1 MTLSSGKKILSKL
14 VTNKPSETS
23 FFEDET
29 FTKNIID
36 TSEFMAWNPGSHQPE
51 FETSAEG
58 KERKESNGNDSES
71 SENEKVIDQ
80 DLIDS
85 SESEKLIAEYEKGFI
100 EGEKSAEK
108 TLSKKI
114 ENVNRL
120 LHNLNEGHC
129 DLAEFYLPLKSLT
142 IRMVEAVLKAELV
155 ESRKGVEK
163 IVEDVINS
171 LGPLSNDPVKLA
183 LGEKDYDELAEEMR
197 QEFTQVQFILD
208 QKLSQGSAY
217 GRMNDKTINDLSEE
231 RLADIVKKVLSNG

>member
-1 MTLSSGKKILSKL
+1 MTSSSGKKILNKL
-14 VTNKPSETS
+14 ITNKPGVNN
-23 FFEDET
+23 FFEDKT

-36 TSEFMAWNPGSHQPE
+36 TSEFMAWNPGSHQSE
-51 FETSAEG
+51 FKTSAG
-58 KERKESNGNDSES
+58 NKERKTSNGNDSDLP
-71 SENEKVIDQ
+71 ENAEVVEQ

-85 SESEKLIAEYEKGFI
+85 SESERLIAEYEKGFI
-100 EGEKSAEK
+100 EGEKSAEEN
-108 TLSKKI
+108 LSKKI

-129 DLAEFYLPLKSLT
+129 DLSEFYSPLKSLT
-142 IRMVEAVLKAELV
+142 IRIVEAVLKAELV

-171 LGPLSNDPVKLA
+171 LGSLSNDPVKLA
-183 LGEKDYDELAEEMR
+183 LGEKDYDELTEEMR
-197 QEFTQVQFILD
+197 QEFPLVQFILD

-231 RLADIVKKVLSNG
+231 RLADIVNKVLSNG

>member
-1 MTLSSGKKILSKL
+1 MTLSSGKKILNKL
-14 VTNKPSETS
+14 ITNKPSETS

-51 FETSAEG
+51 FETSPEG
-58 KERKESNGNDSES
+58 NERKTSNGNNSDS
-71 SENEKVIDQ
+71 SENEKVVDQ

-85 SESEKLIAEYEKGFI
+85 SESERLIAEYEKGFI

-108 TLSKKI
+108 ALSKKI

-129 DLAEFYLPLKSLT
+129 DLSEFYLPLKSLT

-197 QEFTQVQFILD
+197 QEFPLVQFILD

-231 RLADIVKKVLSNG
+231 RLADIVKKVLCNG

>member
-1 MTLSSGKKILSKL
+1 MTSSNGKKLLNKL
-14 VTNKPSETS
+14 ITNKPSETN
-23 FFEDET
+23 FFEDKT

-51 FETSAEG
+51 FETSAG
-58 KERKESNGNDSES
+58 SKERKTSNANEIDS
-71 SENEKVIDQ
+71 SENEKIVEQ
-80 DLIDS
+80 DLINS
-85 SESEKLIAEYEKGFI
+85 SDPERLIAEYEKGFI

-108 TLSKKI
+108 NLSKKI

-129 DLAEFYLPLKSLT
+129 DLSEFYLPLKSLT
-142 IRMVEAVLKAELV
+142 IRIVEAVLKTELV
-155 ESRKGVEK
+155 ESRKGIEK

-171 LGPLSNDPVKLA
+171 LGSLSNDPIKLA
-183 LGEKDYDELAEEMR
+183 LGEKDYDELTEEMR
-197 QEFTQVQFILD
+197 QEFPQVQFILD

-231 RLADIVKKVLSNG
+231 RLADIVNKVLSNG

>member
-58 KERKESNGNDSES
+58 KERKASNGNDSDS

-85 SESEKLIAEYEKGFI
+85 SESERLIAEYEKGFI

-197 QEFTQVQFILD
+197 QEFPQVQFILD

>member
-23 FFEDET
+23 FSEDKT

>member
-1 MTLSSGKKILSKL
+1 MTLSSGEKILNKL
-14 VTNKPSETS
+14 ITNKPSETI
-23 FFEDET
+23 FFEDKT

-36 TSEFMAWNPGSHQPE
+36 TPEFMAWNPGSQQPE
-51 FETSAEG
+51 FETSAQS
-58 KERKESNGNDSES
+58 KERKTSDANDSDS
-71 SENEKVIDQ
+71 SEKEKVVGQ

-85 SESEKLIAEYEKGFI
+85 SESERLIAEYEKGFI
-100 EGEKSAEK
+100 EGEKSAENN
-108 TLSKKI
+108 LSKKI

-129 DLAEFYLPLKSLT
+129 DLSEFYSPLKSLT
-142 IRMVEAVLKAELV
+142 IRIVEAVLKAELV

-171 LGPLSNDPVKLA
+171 LGSLSNDPVKLA
-183 LGEKDYDELAEEMR
+183 LGEKDYDELTEEMR
-197 QEFTQVQFILD
+197 QEFPLVQFILD

-231 RLADIVKKVLSNG
+231 RLADIVNKVLSNG

>member
-1 MTLSSGKKILSKL
+1 MTLSSGKKILNKL
-14 VTNKPSETS
+14 ITNKPSETS

-58 KERKESNGNDSES
+58 NERKTSNGNNSDS
-71 SENEKVIDQ
+71 SENEKVVDQ

-85 SESEKLIAEYEKGFI
+85 SESERLIAEYEKGFI

-129 DLAEFYLPLKSLT
+129 DLSEFYLPLKSLT

-197 QEFTQVQFILD
+197 QEFPLVQFILD

>member
-1 MTLSSGKKILSKL
+1 
-14 VTNKPSETS
+14 
-23 FFEDET
+23 
-29 FTKNIID
+29 
-36 TSEFMAWNPGSHQPE
+36 
-51 FETSAEG
+51 
-58 KERKESNGNDSES
+58 
-71 SENEKVIDQ
+71 
-80 DLIDS
+80 
-85 SESEKLIAEYEKGFI
+85 
-100 EGEKSAEK
+100 
-108 TLSKKI
+108 
-114 ENVNRL
+114 
-120 LHNLNEGHC
+120 
-129 DLAEFYLPLKSLT
+129 
-142 IRMVEAVLKAELV
+142 MVEAVLKAELV